1 MGHLSAFPY
10 LPKVQR
16 APSKREMEDGKSQ
29 WTQVAVVKD
38 CLMFDRDNRAGAY
51 VNSLLWDSM
60 LAILGIH

>member
-1 MGHLSAFPY
+1 MGHLSTFPS

-38 CLMFDRDNRAGAY
+38 FLMFDRHNRAGAH

-60 LAILGIH
+60 FAILGIH